1 MFLKK
6 VRIIINGKDVKGSDL
21 GLFQLFWYFL
31 EQTGPIEGLK
41 ILTKGSSWFTRCIHV
56 NIMNMKLGLAVCALP
71 DYMGYIFTK
80 LSGFMK

>member
-41 ILTKGSSWFTRCIHV
+41 IQKALAGSPGV
-56 NIMNMKLGLAVCALP
+56 
-71 DYMGYIFTK
+71 
-80 LSGFMK
+80 FM